1 MQTDKSVNKEELPVE
16 EKVIT
21 GAEKRAALLAARKK
35 NLQRQK
41 RGKLPRSLRQETSVY
56 WESVMPS
63 HYGKKKPM
71 KGKKR
76 KNGKKQR
83 KGLTAAQKKLPKK
96 LQQAIL
102 RRLRRGQI
110 QKNLQGQESA

>member
-1 MQTDKSVNKEELPVE
+1 M
-16 EKVIT
+16 
-21 GAEKRAALLAARKK
+21 
-35 NLQRQK
+35 
-41 RGKLPRSLRQETSVY
+41 PR
-56 WESVMPS
+56 

-76 KNGKKQR
+76 KNGKKKR

-102 RRLRRGQI
+102 RRLRRG
-110 QKNLQGQESA
+110 